1 MRFFRAIFA
10 SDGCAE
16 HLPYIYGMCIHLMS
30 PDERELC
37 GSRCISYLT
46 IELKGAIPLTLN
58 PKPPKPSTLC
68 GSRCISYLT
77 IELKGAIPLDL
88 RPMMGN
94 RIYGCDVCQ
103 QVGAVTMSASR
114 WVASAGIFVLS
125 SQIEGIYC
133 FRV

>member
-1 MRFFRAIFA
+1 MRLSIYGIFSRSIFA
-10 SDGCAE
+10 SDVCAE

-30 PDERELC
+30 PDERE
-37 GSRCISYLT
+37 
-46 IELKGAIPLTLN
+46 
-58 PKPPKPSTLC
+58 LC

-125 SQIEGIYC
+125 SQIEGTAYLTKGLPADS
-133 FRV
+133 RPEPRLS